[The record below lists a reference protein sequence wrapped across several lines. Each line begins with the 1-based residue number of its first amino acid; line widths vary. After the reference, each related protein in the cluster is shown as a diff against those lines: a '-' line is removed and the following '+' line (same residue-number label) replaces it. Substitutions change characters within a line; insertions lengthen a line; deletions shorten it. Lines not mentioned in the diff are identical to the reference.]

1 MFQGYQTVEEV
12 INNFNPKAETVET
25 ATFGMGCFWGPESM
39 FGSIPG
45 VLRTRVGFAGGTS
58 PKPTYRHMG
67 DHTEAVEIDFD
78 PAVISYE
85 ELLRTF
91 WQNHY
96 PNRGNYKGRQ
106 YISLIRYRGQEQ
118 RAAINKVKKEMEKGL
133 GEAIETDIAAFEDF
147 TLADARHQKY
157 YLKRY
162 PHTLEQLQ
170 DLLPKPEHL
179 VDSTFAARLNGFVKG
194 YGKLRL
200 LKDEIAAWDI
210 AEENKEILLTKL
222 ASIKW

>member
-78 PAVISYE
+78 PAVIPYE

-118 RAAINKVKKEMEKGL
+118 RGAINKVKKEMEKGL
-133 GEAIETDIAAFEDF
+133 GEAIETDIATFEDF

>member
-78 PAVISYE
+78 PAVILYE

>member
-1 MFQGYQTVEEV
+1 MFQGYQTVEEL
-12 INNFNPKAETVET
+12 INNYNPKAETVET

-39 FGSIPG
+39 FGSMPG

-67 DHTEAVEIDFD
+67 DHTETVEIDFD

-85 ELLRTF
+85 ELLQTF

-118 RAAINKVKKEMEKGL
+118 RAAINNVRKEMEKSL
-133 GEAIETDIAAFEDF
+133 GETIETDIAAFENF
-147 TLADARHQKY
+147 TLADDRHQKY

-162 PHTLEQLQ
+162 PNTLEQLK

-200 LKDEIAAWDI
+200 LKEEIASWDI
-210 AEENKEILLTKL
+210 TEENKEILLTKL
-222 ASIKW
+222 ETIKW